1 MHLTAPVSD
10 PDPALCTEDP
20 AGLEKARDQPRTAEI
35 FEGVRPGSDE
45 FTTRRIGW
53 GKRLLSRLKG
63 GAGRARSTGS
73 RAARETIPAPHRT
86 GEIRRIDAGSD
97 DGENGSDSNGIW
109 LPILLLSYSSAVT
122 FGLAWVLFTGRTIHK
137 SAEPAPAES
146 PRAADLHAGK
156 ASDAAARVALPP
168 IPIENVALV
177 GQTVRIGD
185 LEITP
190 LSVTLAPVELVRTIE
205 PVEYRVE
212 EMNSLVLRLK
222 LTNLSNTDSLKPLAH
237 SLISDAAS
245 PLDRSSVALHGGGK
259 IDLYPLAVES
269 EWLIAGQEF
278 SILEPRESVATLVAS
293 EPVREERLRDEMTW
307 RIRLRIG
314 PYRTDVLAVP
324 FRRSELSQ

>member
-63 GAGRARSTGS
+63 GRGRARSTGS

-122 FGLAWVLFTGRTIHK
+122 FGLAWVLFTGRTIHRL
-137 SAEPAPAES
+137 AEPAPAES

-237 SLISDAAS
+237 LSDQRCGLATGPVIRRAARWWQ
-245 PLDRSSVALHGGGK
+245 DRSLSARRRERMADRRPGVFHSGTPGK
-259 IDLYPLAVES
+259 RGDL
-269 EWLIAGQEF
+269 GRQ
-278 SILEPRESVATLVAS
+278 
-293 EPVREERLRDEMTW
+293 
-307 RIRLRIG
+307 
-314 PYRTDVLAVP
+314 RTRARGTP
-324 FRRSELSQ
+324 AR